1 MRQPGLPGL
10 ALVLALT
17 MVLGFAA
24 TASAS
29 YGYGRFEHD
38 LFAVDPTYTING
50 ESGTEFDVEGNKEYT
65 VKAKIHVN
73 NIANYPDVI
82 DTIYDDVDEEY
93 QVLEL
98 INQYANFGL
107 YASADWDANDLY
119 DDDNPLYQAAVA
131 VVGGDANAY
140 STIFNALY
148 RAVQSTGSFEKGYK
162 ANIFTS
168 AVRDLDRAVNN
179 SHYGANSYYG
189 YDDGIAAYATS
200 KDATYATVTSAPTIK
215 YTREDDGTY
224 CNVEFKVRFTNTTFR
239 TADVDV
245 EIQYLS
251 GGSDSNIRYEHT
263 DTLSFTVFQARGA
276 PAGHSR
282 IKAGR
287 KSNDGCPRCGVGRK
301 EGLESLT
308 AQAYH
313 LSIPEESRMPCV
325 TKKQQAPKKA
335 AGRTPRGS
343 FPSQK
348 AAGCIASAAF
358 PLRG

>member
-1 MRQPGLPGL
+1 MRQPGLSGL

-107 YASADWDANDLY
+107 YASADWDADDLY
-119 DDDNPLYQAAVA
+119 NDNNPLYQAAVA

-251 GGSDSNIRYEHT
+251 GGSDSNIRYEHK
-263 DTLSFTVFQARGA
+263 DTLSFTVFQAQA
-276 PAGHSR
+276 
-282 IKAGR
+282 
-287 KSNDGCPRCGVGRK
+287 GCPRWQVAHGGR
-301 EGLESLT
+301 
-308 AQAYH
+308 
-313 LSIPEESRMPCV
+313 
-325 TKKQQAPKKA
+325 
-335 AGRTPRGS
+335 
-343 FPSQK
+343 
-348 AAGCIASAAF
+348 
-358 PLRG
+358 